1 MVSRLKENRPL
12 MSNKK
17 LVASPDKQL
26 SMLKLDKKEEKAI
39 FRAARIL
46 KEKYPVKQVILFGS
60 KARGDDEEGS
70 DIDLFLLTSRPLHWK
85 EREHVIGELFDIE
98 IEFDVVIS
106 ILDTTISEWHGGI
119 FKYFPIRDNIYHEGV
134 VAV

>member
-1 MVSRLKENRPL
+1 
-12 MSNKK
+12 MSNRKV
-17 LVASPDKQL
+17 VASPDKQL

-46 KEKYPVKQVILFGS
+46 KEKYPVKKVILFGS

-70 DIDLFLLTSRPLHWK
+70 DIDLFLLTSRPLRWK
-85 EREHVIGELFDIE
+85 ERERVIGELFDIE

-106 ILDTTISEWHGGI
+106 ILDTAISEWYGGI
-119 FKYFPIRDNIYHEGV
+119 FRHFPIHENIYHEGV